1 MHALPRH
8 GLPPGGN
15 LKNITLSTR
24 IYGLAAVLLVLL
36 AVLSAVGYTSVRDL
50 STTAA
55 QTDRF
60 YRAVGEMFL
69 ADRNFTGFRLRTN
82 AVLSF
87 GRTSDFERSQVQ
99 AKLIEE
105 SLARAET
112 LIAGQS
118 EAKLIADIRQ
128 NLSAFR
134 KRADGLMQERLALV
148 ASAEKLTE
156 AFKTGAAQFAVSP
169 VVADAV
175 NAATLASA
183 TMSPET
189 VAAASAALA
198 RVQPLSLSPQEAA
211 LAEAAKELATQQADL
226 IKAAGL
232 GGADVIT
239 PEERGLLDSIAAFRK
254 QLQDEIAALSAT
266 SASQTESAQQLLA
279 MLAGG
284 GILFGLFIAVVIARG
299 IISPL
304 KQMTH
309 AMTRLAQG
317 DGNVTI
323 PGLGSTNEI
332 GQMAT
337 AVDVFK
343 QNADQIA
350 AMLKAEE
357 TTREIGEVISKAAAG
372 DLTLRVSLEGK
383 TGFLRDIGEQV
394 NRLLDVSHSSFRDFG
409 EKARSTALSVGEAS
423 MAVSQVADGAR
434 VQNSSLAQVATA
446 VKEAMLAIR
455 EVSDNTKLASEKAD
469 NATGLVEKGLASVE
483 AMGALVDRIAQ
494 NSRKVNQITQVIAQ
508 IANRTHILSLN
519 AAIEAARAGEHG
531 KGFVVVAQE
540 VGKLAES
547 AGQNANQIAEIV
559 EQASED
565 SLAGKQAADTVRA
578 AIVGISGEARQT
590 TQMIHASVA
599 AIEQQR
605 ASITQIDGTVSELK
619 SIATSNSAAA
629 EEITATMVQLARLAD
644 ETRQRIDAFKMA

>member
-1 MHALPRH
+1 MHATGRH
-8 GLPPGGN
+8 SLPPGVN

-36 AVLSAVGYTSVRDL
+36 GLLSSVGYTSVRDL
-50 STTAA
+50 S
-55 QTDRF
+55 QLSSEMDRF
-60 YRAVGEMFL
+60 YRAVGQMFL
-69 ADRNFTGFRLRTN
+69 ADRDFTGFRLRTN
-82 AVLSF
+82 AVLTY
-87 GRTSDFERSQVQ
+87 GRSSDFDRTEVQ
-99 AKLIEE
+99 SRQIDEALT
-105 SLARAET
+105 STAAL
-112 LIAGQS
+112 LDGHS
-118 EAKLIADIRQ
+118 EAALVAEIREGLTVYRQ
-128 NLSAFR
+128 
-134 KRADGLMQERLALV
+134 RAKGLMQQRL
-148 ASAEKLTE
+148 KLQQD
-156 AFKTGAAQFAVSP
+156 G
-169 VVADAV
+169 
-175 NAATLASA
+175 
-183 TMSPET
+183 
-189 VAAASAALA
+189 AALA
-198 RVQPLSLSPQEAA
+198 NAVKALKADPAAGSDLLRALDATTLATNTLSVATVEAARAALATASDGISPAERAARQSAVELEAA
-211 LAEAAKELATQQADL
+211 LATFLKD
-226 IKAAGL
+226 AGL
-232 GGADVIT
+232 GGADVVSADERAILDKIATFRERLQAEIT
-239 PEERGLLDSIAAFRK
+239 R
-254 QLQDEIAALSAT
+254 LSMT
-266 SASQTESAQQLLA
+266 VASQTAEVQQLLA

-332 GQMAT
+332 GQMAA

-455 EVSDNTKLASEKAD
+455 EVSDNTRLASEKAE

-483 AMGALVDRIAQ
+483 AMGTLVDRIAQ

-565 SLAGKQAADTVRA
+565 SLAGKHAADTVRA

>member
-8 GLPPGGN
+8 GLPPGVN

-36 AVLSAVGYTSVRDL
+36 ALLSSVGYTSVRDL
-50 STTAA
+50 S
-55 QTDRF
+55 QLSSEMDRF
-60 YRAVGEMFL
+60 YRAVGQMFL
-69 ADRNFTGFRLRTN
+69 ADRDFTGFRLRTN
-82 AVLSF
+82 AVLTYA
-87 GRTSDFERSQVQ
+87 RTSDFDRTEAQSRQIDE
-99 AKLIEE
+99 A
-105 SLARAET
+105 LASTAALLE
-112 LIAGQS
+112 GHP
-118 EAKLIADIRQ
+118 EAALVADIRDGLTTYRQ
-128 NLSAFR
+128 
-134 KRADGLMQERLALV
+134 RARGLMQQRL
-148 ASAEKLTE
+148 KLQQD
-156 AFKTGAAQFAVSP
+156 GAALANAVKALKADPAASP
-169 VVADAV
+169 DLLRALDAT
-175 NAATLASA
+175 TLASSTLSVA
-183 TMSPET
+183 TVEAARSAL
-189 VAAASAALA
+189 AAASGGSSPAERAARQSAVDL
-198 RVQPLSLSPQEAA
+198 EAA
-211 LAEAAKELATQQADL
+211 LTVFLKD
-226 IKAAGL
+226 AGL
-232 GGADVIT
+232 GGAESVN
-239 PEERGLLDSIAAFRK
+239 PEERAILDKISELR
-254 QLQDEIAALSAT
+254 QRL
-266 SASQTESAQQLLA
+266 QTEITRLSTTVAAQTAEVQQLLA
-279 MLAGG
+279 TLAGG

-332 GQMAT
+332 GQMAA

-455 EVSDNTKLASEKAD
+455 EVSDNTRLASEKAD
-469 NATGLVEKGLASVE
+469 NATGLVERGLASVE
-483 AMGALVDRIAQ
+483 AMGTLVDRIAQ

>member
-1 MHALPRH
+1 MRLASV

-36 AVLSAVGYTSVRDL
+36 GLLSAVGYTSVRDL
-50 STTAA
+50 SRLSSEM
-55 QTDRF
+55 DRF

-87 GRTSDFERSQVQ
+87 GRTADFDRSQAQ
-99 AKLIEE
+99 AKLIEQ
-105 SLARAET
+105 SISRAEE
-112 LIAGQS
+112 LIAGHP
-118 EAKLIADIRQ
+118 EAGLVSDIRQ
-128 NLSAFR
+128 NLDAFR
-134 KRADGLMQERLALV
+134 KRAESLMQERLAIV
-148 ASAEKLTE
+148 ASTGELTE
-156 AFKTGAAQFAVSP
+156 ALKAGIAQFAVTP
-169 VVADAV
+169 AVTDAV
-175 NAATLASA
+175 AASALASG
-183 TMSPET
+183 TFSPET
-189 VAAASAALA
+189 VSAASTALSKL
-198 RVQPLSLSPQEAA
+198 QSLSLTTREQALVEAARSLVARQEA
-211 LAEAAKELATQQADL
+211 L
-226 IKAAGL
+226 IAAAGL
-232 GGADVIT
+232 GGPDVIT
-239 PEERGLLDSIAAFRK
+239 PEERGLLDSIAAFRDR
-254 QLQDEIAALSAT
+254 LQERIAELSAT
-266 SASQTESAQQLLA
+266 SATQTASAQQLLA
-279 MLAGG
+279 TLAGG

-332 GQMAT
+332 GQMAA

-455 EVSDNTKLASEKAD
+455 EVSDNTRLASEKAD